1 MDDIKDRLRD
11 AVAFGYMPAATRQVL
26 DDAFG
31 HIVALEAALAHL
43 QESKP

>member
-11 AVAFGYMPAATRQVL
+11 AVAVGYMPARTRQVF
-26 DDAFG
+26 DDAFE
-31 HIVALEAALAHL
+31 HIVALEASLAHL